1 VGGGGGNDPTTA
13 DFAGDRLLMSEG
25 YTLVWSG
32 WQGDLARGNG
42 RLSIDLPT
50 ARNADG
56 SPIRRWIM
64 TEYVLY
70 EPASSVSLS
79 WDRGNRGFEPYM
91 PVEESM
97 PYARLYERIGLH
109 APPKLIARHRW
120 SFTTSDTGGANAR
133 PSKVDVCLSSG
144 FATDRIY
151 QLVYEARDPLVN
163 GIGFAATRDLV
174 SFLRYNTMRDDPLV
188 SRSGT
193 PDAGA
198 GSPIR
203 HTLAFGSSQSGRFLK
218 DLIYQGFS
226 QDVQGCIV
234 FDGAIPKVSG
244 SRRQFNNQEF
254 SMPSRF
260 STSVESH
267 YYPGDEFPFTYATL
281 TDPVSGRADGLLAR
295 CRAHNTCPKI
305 MHWDSGTEARA
316 VRASLVTTDPLGT
329 HDVELPDDVRV
340 YYLSGT
346 QHGPD
351 AQPERGFCQQLS
363 NPLEYVETQRALLL
377 ALQRWV
383 VDDVAPPVNRYP
395 RISDGTLV
403 PPMPQD
409 GVGFPSI
416 PGVRYSGKVNDK
428 MLRD

>member
-1 VGGGGGNDPTTA
+1 MQSLSLAEAFSEPKGRGHPSRRPAWGSFNQPITGTQCHETHRQEHAGAVRSVHVIASFAPLGTAAQGITRIDITRVESPTFEGRTFGAVGAYEKLVGQAFGELDPSDPHNDEIVNIDRAPVNTHGMVEYVTDFYILKPVDMQRGNRTLFYNVVNRGNKGGEFLVGGGGGNDPTTA
-13 DFAGDRLLMSEG
+13 DDSGDGLLMSEG

-42 RLSIDLPT
+42 RLSIDLPA

-97 PYARLYERIGLH
+97 SGARLNERVGPH
-109 APPKLIARHRW
+109 VPPKLITRDRW
-120 SFTTSDTGGANAR
+120 SFATCDAGSANAR

-144 FATDRIY
+144 FSTHRIY

-174 SFLRYNTMRDDPLV
+174 SFLRYNTTHDNPLV
-188 SRSGT
+188 ALSGT
-193 PDAGA
+193 PDVGS

-218 DLIYQGFS
+218 DLIYQGFG
-226 QDVQGCIV
+226 QDVQGRIV

-244 SRRQFNNQEF
+244 SRRQFNNREF
-254 SMPSRF
+254 SMPSCF
-260 STSVESH
+260 STSV
-267 YYPGDEFPFTYATL
+267 
-281 TDPVSGRADGLLAR
+281 
-295 CRAHNTCPKI
+295 
-305 MHWDSGTEARA
+305 
-316 VRASLVTTDPLGT
+316 
-329 HDVELPDDVRV
+329 
-340 YYLSGT
+340 
-346 QHGPD
+346 
-351 AQPERGFCQQLS
+351 
-363 NPLEYVETQRALLL
+363 
-377 ALQRWV
+377 
-383 VDDVAPPVNRYP
+383 
-395 RISDGTLV
+395 
-403 PPMPQD
+403 
-409 GVGFPSI
+409 
-416 PGVRYSGKVNDK
+416 
-428 MLRD
+428 